1 MPRFDVT
8 FVMSVSD
15 PPTGATMI
23 SSKLIKEV
31 FSRFGANNSIRV
43 ILIIPH
49 KDLLKSRI
57 DLIKEITKVGKEQVK
72 LVVVPP
78 ITGKLAFVRFIIRN
92 LFNNYLKTPSKT
104 LFIMTENI
112 HAYYP
117 LLNIPFCRKRIVF
130 WAHATPFL
138 CAPPYIFKK
147 GTRTVIKYLSVN
159 GGFRKVL
166 EYFFYQFCL
175 LTLRGRDIIACPGL
189 TQALKGTGFFRFY
202 RFTIFNHP
210 SLQFNFSSSDIK
222 SFDAVYLARF
232 IPGKGLADCL
242 RIWKLVVAEIPEA
255 KLLVIGPPKE
265 LVKQI
270 SKMLGISENVV
281 AVGEVYNEE
290 MKNKFL
296 RMSKLLIYPSVMDSY
311 SNVIA
316 EALSAGLP
324 VVCYDITPFTEN
336 FNLNPVIK
344 VRFKDYSGASSL
356 IIKLLKDHEYY
367 KVLSAEA
374 SHFSKRTFHPKAVV
388 DRFLRILTTVINTS
402 NYE

>member
-1 MPRFDVT
+1 MRRLDVT

-23 SSKLIKEV
+23 SSKLLKEV
-31 FSRFGANNSIRV
+31 FSRFGVNNSIKV

-49 KDLLKSRI
+49 KNLSKLTF
-57 DLIKEITKVGKEQVK
+57 DLIKEIIKVGRERVK

-78 ITGKLAFVRFIIRN
+78 ITGKLAFVRSIIRN
-92 LFNNYLKTPSKT
+92 LFNNYLKTSSRT
-104 LFIMTENI
+104 LFITTENI

-117 LLNIPFCRKRIVF
+117 LLNIPFCWKRIVF

-147 GTRTVIKYLSVN
+147 GTKSVIKYLSAN

-189 TQALKGTGFFRFY
+189 THALKSTGFFRFY
-202 RFTIFNHP
+202 RFTVFNHP
-210 SLQFNFSSSDIK
+210 SLQYNFSSSDTK

-281 AVGEVYNEE
+281 AIGEVYDEE

-296 RMSKLLIYPSVMDSY
+296 RRSKLLIYPSVIDSY

-344 VRFKDYSGASSL
+344 VRFKDYSKASSL
-356 IIKLLKDHEYY
+356 IVRLLKDHEYY
-367 KVLSAEA
+367 KVLSTEA
-374 SHFSKRTFHPKAVV
+374 LHFSKRTFHPKAVV
-388 DRFLRILTTVINTS
+388 KRFLRILTSVIST
-402 NYE
+402 